1 MFELD
6 FTFETLLLF
15 AKTSINS
22 RNQQTCGQQCII
34 GTLEYLM
41 EFVSKE
47 NKTN

>member
-15 AKTSINS
+15 AKTSINC